1 MPISIE
7 LSDQQAQ
14 ALSAAAQRL
23 QVSEADLAAAAVRDL
38 VTQRDAAFDAAA
50 QRVLT
55 KNKELYRRLA

>member
-23 QVSEADLAAAAVRDL
+23 QVSEADLSAAAVRDL